1 MIGGYLPRIAQ
12 AALLRP
18 LIRGKKVGVVI
29 HRPGRE
35 PLERLK
41 ALLEAGTL
49 VPVIDSTYALKDTR
63 SAFERYATGEFRGK
77 VVITHS

>member
-1 MIGGYLPRIAQ
+1 M
-12 AALLRP
+12 
-18 LIRGKKVGVVI
+18 I

-49 VPVIDSTYALKDTR
+49 VPVIDSTYALEDTR
-63 SAFERYATGEFRGK
+63 SAFERYGTGEFRGK
-77 VVITHS
+77 VVITHSG